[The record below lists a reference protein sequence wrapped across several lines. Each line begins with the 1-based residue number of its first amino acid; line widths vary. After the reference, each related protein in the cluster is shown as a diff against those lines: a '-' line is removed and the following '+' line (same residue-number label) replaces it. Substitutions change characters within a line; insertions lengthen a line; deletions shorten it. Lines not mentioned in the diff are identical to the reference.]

1 MNLENFIKD
10 VVDFPKPGIIFK
22 DISPLLANPEAFNS
36 AVDAMA
42 KNISECDVIVG
53 LDARWFLFA
62 WALSYA
68 LEKTLVLV
76 RKKWKLPDESISID
90 YDLEYGSNS
99 FEIHKN
105 AIKSWDKVAVIDDLL
120 ATGWTALAACELIE
134 KLGWEISS
142 IEFIVELEFLHWKE
156 KLNKYTIN
164 SLLKY

>member
-22 DISPLLANPEAFNS
+22 DISPLLANPEAFKS
-36 AVDAMA
+36 SVDAMA
-42 KNISECDVIVG
+42 KNIIECDVIVG

-68 LEKTLVLV
+68 LEKPLVLV

-164 SLLKY
+164 SLLK